1 MSSVYFYILIL
12 INHVLSFN
20 YFDSNTKYLTY
31 DHNKKDNVPM
41 YLSEYLYT
49 SDYAD
54 GVFSRKLEKDKLKK
68 FSEDLEK
75 KYNITKFNNVVRS
88 YSTDKNL

>member
-1 MSSVYFYILIL
+1 MSAVYFYIILL
-12 INHVLSFN
+12 INQVLSTNF
-20 YFDSNTKYLTY
+20 FDSNSKFFTY
-31 DHNKKDNVPM
+31 DYNKKGNIPM

-54 GVFSRKLEKDKLKK
+54 GVYSRKLEKERLKQ
-68 FSEDLEK
+68 FSQDLEK
-75 KYNITKFNNVVRS
+75 KYNITKFNSVVRS